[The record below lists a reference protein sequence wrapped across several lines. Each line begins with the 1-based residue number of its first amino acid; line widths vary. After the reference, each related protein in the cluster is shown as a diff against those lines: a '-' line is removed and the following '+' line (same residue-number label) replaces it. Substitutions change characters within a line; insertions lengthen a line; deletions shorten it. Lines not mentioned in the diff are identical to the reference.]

1 MDGADYIVF
10 EGTLAEYLRR
20 VEAGELASKLQ
31 ASHAP
36 PCKFQTA
43 ASVISGINNVVPI
56 VHGPRGCA
64 QSLRGTRVAGCQYRG
79 RPYEPTLCTALD
91 ESQVVFGGE
100 GKLAR
105 AIVEAD
111 RRYHPDLIVVMSTCC
126 PGITG
131 DDIEGIAEQLRG
143 QVQAEIATIR
153 SEGFGGDF
161 RSGHE
166 DAFRVIVD
174 LMDPPT
180 ETIPHSV
187 NLVGARVGPSYT
199 EVREDI
205 QELQDT
211 LGQFGAKLHG
221 VIAGGCTLAEV
232 KRAPCAA
239 VNTSWCFDWG
249 RRIGLLMRERFGIP
263 FCESGLPYG
272 LGATADWVRKIA
284 EPLGLSEQAEEFIT
298 RQTERVTPDLEE
310 AKRLLT
316 GRRALIETGPMR
328 SIALARMAA
337 ELGMQAVI
345 FNMHP
350 YTLRERKDAIQFLLD
365 GGQDPRVLLTKG
377 AFEMGSY
384 GASKQTQD
392 EMEAFLGNGE
402 DWVYFGS
409 PQRFP
414 GVPLVNL
421 ATEIG
426 QPHFGFAGVQNIARR
441 AASAMRHA
449 HRDRSGLMRQ
459 AMYGVAIHGDLF

>member
-1 MDGADYIVF
+1 MDSCDYIVF
-10 EGTLAEYLRR
+10 QGTLAEYLRR

-43 ASVISGINNVVPI
+43 AAVISGINNVVPI

-64 QSLRGTRVAGCQYRG
+64 QSLRGARVAGCQYRG

-143 QVQAEIATIR
+143 QVRAEIATIR

-174 LMDPPT
+174 LMEPPK
-180 ETIPHSV
+180 ETIPYSV

-205 QELQDT
+205 QELQDM

-221 VIAGGCTLAEV
+221 VIAGGCTLAEI

-249 RRIGLLMRERFGIP
+249 RRIGLLMQERFSVP

-272 LGATADWVRKIA
+272 LGATADWVLKIA
-284 EPLGLSEQAEEFIT
+284 ESLGLLSRAQELIARE
-298 RQTERVTPDLEE
+298 TERVTPDLEE
-310 AKRLLT
+310 AKRLLA

-328 SIALARMAA
+328 AIALARMAA

-350 YTLRERKDAIQFLLD
+350 YTLRERKEAIQFLLD
-365 GGQDPRVLLTKG
+365 SGENPKVVLTRG

-392 EMEAFLGNGE
+392 EMEALIGDAR
-402 DWVYFGS
+402 DWVYFGT
-409 PQRFP
+409 PARFP

-426 QPHFGFAGVQNIARR
+426 QPHFGFTGVQNIARR
-441 AASAMRHA
+441 ASSAMRHA
-449 HRDRSGLMRQ
+449 HRERSGLMRQ